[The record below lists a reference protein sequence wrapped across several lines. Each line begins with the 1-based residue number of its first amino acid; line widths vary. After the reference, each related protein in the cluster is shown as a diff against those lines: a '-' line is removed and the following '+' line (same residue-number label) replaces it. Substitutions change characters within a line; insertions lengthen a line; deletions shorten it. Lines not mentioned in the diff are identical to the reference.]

1 MNFSDI
7 LDQWER
13 ETAKPYGKKRIKRDD
28 AAGKSASVGETP
40 DADPDADIGD
50 AEKPSRGKSAQG
62 ARKQPAELPRA
73 NPMDVWLRRYGVDD
87 KDSREES
94 EPARESPAARRKR
107 LRDARPDAVID
118 LHGLT
123 RDEAWIRLESF
134 FADAM
139 RRGYQKVLIIHGKG
153 SHSVEDPVL
162 RSVVR
167 LFLERNPHA
176 GESGHS
182 EKDSGGTGSTWVIL
196 K

>member
-13 ETAKPYGKKRIKRDD
+13 ETAKPYGKKRIKRDAAAGKTD
-28 AAGKSASVGETP
+28 AAGKPDATDAETP
-40 DADPDADIGD
+40 
-50 AEKPSRGKSAQG
+50 AETGATAKTGASKP

-73 NPMDVWLRRYGVDD
+73 NPMDGWLRRYGVDD

-134 FADAM
+134 FADAI
-139 RRGYQKVLIIHGKG
+139 RRGFAKVLIIHGKG

>member
-7 LDQWER
+7 LDQWAR
-13 ETAKPYGKKRIKRDD
+13 DTAKPYGKKKLKRDAAASKS
-28 AAGKSASVGETP
+28 AAGKSDGAADPSSGETCATTP
-40 DADPDADIGD
+40 VA
-50 AEKPSRGKSAQG
+50 GKN
-62 ARKQPAELPRA
+62 AELPRA

-94 EPARESPAARRKR
+94 EPARESPADRRKR
-107 LRDARPDAVID
+107 LRAARADAVID

-123 RDEAWIRLESF
+123 RDEAWIRLEAF
-134 FADAM
+134 FADAV
-139 RRGYQKVLIIHGKG
+139 RRRFQKVLIIHGKG

-167 LFLERNPHA
+167 LFLERNAHA